1 MIRWNSLKQS
11 GQKVALASGLVV
23 LGSSSLALGRGIDD
37 CQLAWGQ
44 AVRSY
49 LTQNRT
55 KGPEDATWKAA
66 CEKEQSGDK
75 EGARIEAISIGAEA
89 LAKLD
94 NRGCQGFLK
103 AYVEASSPERI
114 CEAAAANKGDEVRK
128 LVKDSA
134 PPAPT
139 KRKK

>member
-1 MIRWNSLKQS
+1 MIRWNQWKRCGQIALMS
-11 GQKVALASGLVV
+11 GFVV
-23 LGSSSLALGRGIDD
+23 LGTSTLASARGIDD

-75 EGARIEAISIGAEA
+75 EGARVEAIAIGAEV
-89 LAKLD
+89 LSKLD
-94 NRGCQGFLK
+94 KRGCENFLK
-103 AYVEASSPERI
+103 AYVEASTPDRI
-114 CEAAAANKGDEVRK
+114 CEAAGAGKGDEVRK